1 MLEPEEVSAMLRLKE
16 LGWGTRRIARGL
28 SRNTV
33 RGYIAT
39 GGSRSHKRFYG
50 EQVRLKERLTR
61 HRGNADVNWQLRRGS
76 SVTTVERRCGF
87 SPVSRSTTIGT
98 PSPA

>member
-39 GGSRSHKRFYG
+39 GGSRSHKRLYG
-50 EQVRLKERLTR
+50 EQVWLKERLIR
-61 HRGNADVNWQLRRGS
+61 HRGNADVSWQLRRD
-76 SVTTVERRCGF
+76 
-87 SPVSRSTTIGT
+87 P
-98 PSPA
+98 P